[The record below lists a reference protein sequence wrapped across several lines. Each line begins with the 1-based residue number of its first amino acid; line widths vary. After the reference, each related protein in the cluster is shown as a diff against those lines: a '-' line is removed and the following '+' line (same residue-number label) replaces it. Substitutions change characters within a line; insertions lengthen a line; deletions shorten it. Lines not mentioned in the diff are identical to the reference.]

1 MIPAIDFY
9 RPNTLAELFSK
20 MNELKESGKIIAGG
34 TDVIPGFQQNSVRFK
49 KINSLVDINQIP
61 ELKTIK
67 ETDTTVTIGGA
78 ATFSEIMNSE
88 LIRKYYPLLVK
99 AVSGIGS
106 LQIRNRATVVGNF
119 VNNAP
124 CADSVPSLLVYDASI
139 KIESSGQQRELLLKD
154 FLLAPYRTQLNSN
167 EVVTKIIL
175 PKIANEYHGDFYK
188 LGRRRA
194 VAISRI
200 TLAVL
205 MKVNDSFI
213 QDVRIASGAVTP
225 IGKRFPDLEKFAN
238 GKKISPALFKELA
251 QMMGEKIIEETGIR
265 WSSHYKVPVVQQ
277 MFYQLLR
284 NIHEIKE

>member
-1 MIPAIDFY
+1 MIPAIDFF

-205 MKVNDSFI
+205 MKVNHRWPGRIFTEL
-213 QDVRIASGAVTP
+213 QDALILAVSKDELVDIIFDVQQIMNDP
-225 IGKRFPDLEKFAN
+225 FGEMVDPSILFPLVISIGKRWR
-238 GKKISPALFKELA
+238 
-251 QMMGEKIIEETGIR
+251 R
-265 WSSHYKVPVVQQ
+265 WKPYRDV
-277 MFYQLLR
+277 R
-284 NIHEIKE
+284 